1 MGRSVRSQPPVQAGG
16 PLNSVREGRGRA
28 WDSLGRLR
36 AASRTGVR
44 SRPMRTLWCWG
55 PKSPHPAVSRPPTPS
70 PSWASSAALTSSPGP
85 AVSRARTRF
94 KPARRRPRRALDAPR
109 PPARHY
115 APISRELGT
124 LGGALGG
131 AGAPPWPRPQGRRA
145 PTGRL
150 DPASSTGARIL
161 VFFCPTSTCLV
172 IGLNARSGRNC

>member
-1 MGRSVRSQPPVQAGG
+1 MGRYVRSQPPVQAGG

-55 PKSPHPAVSRPPTPS
+55 PKSPDPAVSRPPAPS

-94 KPARRRPRRALDAPR
+94 KPARRRPRRAPPARASLRADLARAGHAGRGPRGGGHAAVAPPPR
-109 PPARHY
+109 PPRPY
-115 APISRELGT
+115 LAPG
-124 LGGALGG
+124 
-131 AGAPPWPRPQGRRA
+131 PR
-145 PTGRL
+145 L
-150 DPASSTGARIL
+150 FHWCSDPGIFLSDVNMR
-161 VFFCPTSTCLV
+161 LV

>member
-16 PLNSVREGRGRA
+16 PLNSVREGRDRA

-94 KPARRRPRRALDAPR
+94 KPARRRPRRA
-109 PPARHY
+109 PPARASLRADLARAGH
-115 APISRELGT
+115 AGRGPRGE
-124 LGGALGG
+124 
-131 AGAPPWPRPQGRRA
+131 GAPPWPRPQGRRA